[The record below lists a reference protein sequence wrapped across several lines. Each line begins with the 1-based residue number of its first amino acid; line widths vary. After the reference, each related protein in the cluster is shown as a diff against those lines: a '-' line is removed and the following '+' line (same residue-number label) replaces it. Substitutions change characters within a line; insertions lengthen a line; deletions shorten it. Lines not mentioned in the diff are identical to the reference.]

1 VNPQYASGT
10 DVPAERTR
18 AELERLVVRHG
29 ASGWVYG
36 FDDRLRLAAISF
48 RLKDSAGGERQ
59 YRFEVPLP
67 ARAEFE
73 VKLGNGQFRSQAQV
87 SAKVAAETRRR
98 WRALYIVVKALLTA
112 NEDGI
117 VTTEDA
123 LMAFTVMPD
132 GTTLREQQR
141 AIGEYLARGEMPQL
155 LPGAPER
162 RVIALEGHR

>member
-36 FDDRLRLAAISF
+36 FDDRLALARVSF
-48 RLKDSAGGERQ
+48 ILGARQ
-59 YRFEVPLP
+59 YRFDVPLP
-67 ARAEFE
+67 ARAEFK
-73 VKLGNGQFRSQAQV
+73 VRLGNGQYRSEAQV

-117 VTTEDA
+117 VTVEDA
-123 LMAFTVMPD
+123 LLAFTVMPD
-132 GTTLREQQR
+132 GTTLREQQP

-155 LPGAPER
+155 LPGAPEQ
-162 RVIALEGHR
+162 RVIALEGRR